1 MCVSS
6 NIRYPQS
13 KSIWCH
19 VWSKLVGSKWK
30 AYECECKDHR
40 HEPLRRNS
48 KLYGI
53 HDPIDC
59 SLSPQTNSY
68 SNNQELES
76 CREVAV
82 ARARASQTTRTF
94 SRQISSQP
102 KQRPHTAP
110 KQLVLSGCR
119 ESRPP
124 SVRWGSTWG
133 GAWGMRG
140 TLSSPLESLCTRC
153 TRRARRSRCTA
164 ACLVPP
170 QRLDR
175 GSMHGRRST
184 ARLPWPFAVAP
195 EAVRIDVLDHS
206 RRQRALHLG
215 GKQCA
220 CTRRPRTFFVQRTRT
235 GSVRRSLWNAK
246 MK

>member
-30 AYECECKDHR
+30 AYECECKAHR

-94 SRQISSQP
+94 GRQISSQP

-110 KQLVLSGCR
+110 QQPVLSGCR

-124 SVRWGSTWG
+124 SVRWGSTSG
-133 GAWGMRG
+133 VRHARNSPAPPARPRARPPRVTTRGAAS
-140 TLSSPLESLCTRC
+140 TALCISPSHHGRFPGRLGLESLAHNERVWLRHVWMTFHVWMK
-153 TRRARRSRCTA
+153 ALAVSF
-164 ACLVPP
+164 LLEVI
-170 QRLDR
+170 DR
-175 GSMHGRRST
+175 G
-184 ARLPWPFAVAP
+184 
-195 EAVRIDVLDHS
+195 I
-206 RRQRALHLG
+206 
-215 GKQCA
+215 
-220 CTRRPRTFFVQRTRT
+220 
-235 GSVRRSLWNAK
+235 
-246 MK
+246 

>member
-30 AYECECKDHR
+30 AYGCECNTH
-40 HEPLRRNS
+40 RNS
-48 KLYGI
+48 KLYGKY
-53 HDPIDC
+53 HPIDC

-110 KQLVLSGCR
+110 MQLVLSGCR

-124 SVRWGSTWG
+124 SVRLGSTWG
-133 GAWGMRG
+133 GACGM
-140 TLSSPLESLCTRC
+140 SA
-153 TRRARRSRCTA
+153 RARNSSA
-164 ACLVPP
+164 PP
-170 QRLDR
+170 ARPPAPRDHRPARGATSPALHSYFHR
-175 GSMHGRRST
+175 GSS
-184 ARLPWPFAVAP
+184 
-195 EAVRIDVLDHS
+195 
-206 RRQRALHLG
+206 
-215 GKQCA
+215 
-220 CTRRPRTFFVQRTRT
+220 
-235 GSVRRSLWNAK
+235 
-246 MK
+246 

>member
-1 MCVSS
+1 LCVSS

-30 AYECECKDHR
+30 AYGCECNTH
-40 HEPLRRNS
+40 RNS
-48 KLYGI
+48 KLYGKY
-53 HDPIDC
+53 HPIDC

-133 GAWGMRG
+133 GACGMRG
-140 TLSSPLESLCTRC
+140 TLQPLP
-153 TRRARRSRCTA
+153 RARRPPRTTALEGARARARARRECVRACA
-164 ACLVPP
+164 ACIARITTRKPVGKVMESPVGIDTNEASPIMKLTKHVSVPALAL
-170 QRLDR
+170 R
-175 GSMHGRRST
+175 
-184 ARLPWPFAVAP
+184 AAP
-195 EAVRIDVLDHS
+195 GT
-206 RRQRALHLG
+206 LG
-215 GKQCA
+215 CSLQP
-220 CTRRPRTFFVQRTRT
+220 RRPAYIV
-235 GSVRRSLWNAK
+235 
-246 MK
+246 